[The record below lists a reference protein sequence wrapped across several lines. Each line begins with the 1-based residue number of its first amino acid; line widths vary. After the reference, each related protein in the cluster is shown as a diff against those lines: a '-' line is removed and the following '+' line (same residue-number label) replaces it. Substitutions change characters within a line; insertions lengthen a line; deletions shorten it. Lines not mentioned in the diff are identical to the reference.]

1 MQYSIRSAWGHNECV
16 VVRLAAPLSQ
26 MYVWMDVTEVVL
38 VVSRQAGSGPNRYWS
53 ETVILDSYSGP
64 KRGRESLDE
73 VRGADRIT
81 RPRSMASGRG
91 DNSDGLAQGSA
102 GPAGAEG
109 GPVVRSA
116 RSSDWAAYLI
126 REGQNARLEAWRNNH
141 GLCGLFA
148 RAGTRSWVPTLHI
161 S

>member
-1 MQYSIRSAWGHNECV
+1 MIARSCRSG
-16 VVRLAAPLSQ
+16 PS
-26 MYVWMDVTEVVL
+26 
-38 VVSRQAGSGPNRYWS
+38 VVSRITTATSAAETTHCINNTGGTKGVDNAG
-53 ETVILDSYSGP
+53 GP
-64 KRGRESLDE
+64 KRGRGSLDE

-81 RPRSMASGRG
+81 RSRSMASGRG